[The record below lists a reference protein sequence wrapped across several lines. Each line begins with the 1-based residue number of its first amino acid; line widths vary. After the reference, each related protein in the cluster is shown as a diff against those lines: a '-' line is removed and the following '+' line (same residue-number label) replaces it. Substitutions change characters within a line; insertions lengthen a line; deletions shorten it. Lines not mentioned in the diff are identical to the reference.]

1 MNKYLLVISLML
13 TGCVSSAPIT
23 QRVDVPVAVACV
35 KRDQI
40 PERPQ
45 YEPYD
50 SSAAD
55 GDVLLAVSRNWF
67 KSRPYEAKLEAIAN
81 GCAHE

>member
-1 MNKYLLVISLML
+1 MNKYILFISLML

-23 QRVDVPVAVACV
+23 QRVDVPVAVSCV

-40 PERPQ
+40 PQRPQ

-50 SSAAD
+50 SNAAD